1 MNSVAASSSVPGGP
15 FFKDTL
21 TGREVSFEEFE
32 DEWDGPHPPSHYMID
47 ESFYALRACKQL
59 QESRGRLTMPAVQ
72 AATASIGV
80 ALQRLG
86 TPREISCAIY
96 AAALEVPNDV
106 DRATLAQREAAR
118 RATAEVAV
126 GAFQAR
132 VARWEARPRCK
143 SLPQLPPPPKGPR
156 FNVKEDAL
164 RQYEA
169 AVAAGPPGLT
179 KLGQDL
185 IILAASAE
193 AIVQEYVPLPLR
205 GGRVNLFGDLFRTLI
220 EVEAQH
226 PTLVGATLTVVSTCE
241 LPSRAERPKPTPDE
255 RGMQSIFKAA
265 PGAPPLS
272 LPRVEHTYEAPN
284 GLFFTAAD
292 LAAAVIGQ
300 LPVAYSSDEAL
311 SRRLVARMSD
321 ATVEVSTRNCVLH
334 VKWSSL
340 YAEEAFAGVRITEQP
355 PHDDRAA
362 MDAYDLVRACW
373 SPYDKLGHETD
384 TVVTPGVHTLLTTS
398 LKGAR
403 HGKYKESNIHSH
415 PGIMFGYFDHDAND
429 SADDDDEDLQIARHD
444 EIQSMRRGPLRDVE
458 MDDGGEVDES
468 GVEPKDVELVML
480 HAGVS
485 RSKAVKALKTN
496 DGDIVNAI
504 VDINTSHMSS

>member
-1 MNSVAASSSVPGGP
+1 MRN
-15 FFKDTL
+15 
-21 TGREVSFEEFE
+21 
-32 DEWDGPHPPSHYMID
+32 
-47 ESFYALRACKQL
+47 LRRCYSPQL
-59 QESRGRLTMPAVQ
+59 QPYPQPCPPTLPIPRTLPSNP
-72 AATASIGV
+72 
-80 ALQRLG
+80 
-86 TPREISCAIY
+86 TPQPY
-96 AAALEVPNDV
+96 PAAALDVPNDV
-106 DRATLAQREAAR
+106 DRATLARRVAAR

-132 VARWEARPRCK
+132 VARWEARPRCS

-169 AVAAGPPGLT
+169 AVAAGPSGLT

-193 AIVQEYVPLPLR
+193 AVVQEYVPLPLR
-205 GGRVNLFGDLFRTLI
+205 GGQVNQLFPKSTFGDRFRTLI
-220 EVEAQH
+220 EVEARH
-226 PTLVGATLTVVSTCE
+226 PTLVGATLTVISTCE

-255 RGMQSIFKAA
+255 HGWQSIFQAA

-272 LPRVEHTYEAPN
+272 LPRVEHTYAAPN
-284 GLFFTAAD
+284 GCFFTAAD

-300 LPVAYSSDEAL
+300 LPVAYSSNEAL
-311 SRRLVARMSD
+311 SRRLAARMSD
-321 ATVEVSTRNCVLH
+321 ATVEVSTGNCVLH

-355 PHDDRAA
+355 PHDERAA

-373 SPYDKLGHETD
+373 SPDDKLGHETN

-403 HGKYKESNIHSH
+403 HGEYKFSNFHSH

-444 EIQSMRRGPLRDVE
+444 EIQSMRGPLRDVE
-458 MDDGGEVDES
+458 MEDGGEVDES

-504 VDINTSHMSS
+504 MELTM